1 MISRTRRVT
10 AAASHNAPGSA
21 LANCPDSDDPGAF
34 SGLRSAQQGIY
45 HPSIRTSA
53 GVGHLGG
60 KSPGGLRQ
68 CTLSL
73 TGETQ
78 MIQVVPSASRFG
90 FPGELDAAAGLLPQ
104 EDPAYRGWLSRRD
117 SARQQIRRLSRRELQ
132 VVQLVSNGH
141 ANKSIAME
149 LRISVKTIEK
159 HRANAA
165 RKLGVNSTAEMVRLA
180 VLADHDATSTPS
192 AEQRP
197 ADNGFTN
204 RGFESRLVE
213 TRGMELRSN

>member
-1 MISRTRRVT
+1 MFSRTRQVT
-10 AAASHNAPGSA
+10 AAVPHKAPGSA
-21 LANCPDSDDPGAF
+21 APNRLDSDDPEAF
-34 SGLRSAQQGIY
+34 SGLRDEHQGIY

-53 GVGHLGG
+53 GVEHLGG

-68 CTLSL
+68 LSLSL
-73 TGETQ
+73 TGEIQ

-180 VLADHDATSTPS
+180 VLADHEATSQNS
-192 AEQRP
+192 AEQR
-197 ADNGFTN
+197 ASENSFAS
-204 RGFESRLVE
+204 RGFESRLGE